1 MNIVFIIP
9 TGIGCK
15 IGGHAGDASPVA
27 KMFGSICDN
36 LIIHPNVVNASDL
49 NEMPPNAWYVEGSL
63 LDRFLQGQFDL
74 KKPYRNKILLVVNK
88 PVRGDTINAVNA
100 AKNTIGAEIQIVEL
114 ETPFTMEAYFDH
126 DGSANGIVNGHEE
139 LITQIADYD
148 FDALAI
154 HSEIEVKRDIV
165 IKYLEDGGV
174 NPWGGV
180 EALASRILAKA
191 INKPVAHAP
200 MEKEATILDKEIM
213 QFYKNPV
220 YPEIAAEVL
229 SVAYIHCVFKGLNSA
244 PRIVGRTWG
253 LGVDEIDFLVSPYG
267 CIGYPHR
274 ACFDADIPVI
284 AVRENTT
291 IFQETDKR
299 IIYVDN
305 YLEAAGIICCE
316 GSGVNWKMV
325 KRK

>member
-27 KMFGSICDN
+27 KMFGAICDN
-36 LIIHPNVVNASDL
+36 LIIHPNVVNASDI
-49 NEMPPNAWYVEGSL
+49 NEMPENSWYVEGSL

-74 KKPYRNKILLVVNK
+74 KKPYRNKILLAVNK
-88 PVRGDTINAVNA
+88 PIHRDTWNAVFA
-100 AKNTIGAEIQIVEL
+100 ARNTIGAEIEIVEL
-114 ETPFTMEAYFDH
+114 ETPFTMKAHFDP

-139 LITQIADYD
+139 LIAQVSEHD

-154 HSEIEVKRDIV
+154 HSEIEVDRDVV
-165 IKYLEDGGV
+165 IEYLENGGV

-180 EALASRILAKA
+180 EALASKIIAKA

-200 MEKEATILDKEIM
+200 LEREATISDKEMM
-213 QFYKNPV
+213 QFYKHPV

-229 SVAYIHCVFKGLNSA
+229 SVAYIHCVFKGLNAA
-244 PRIVGRTWG
+244 PRIVDRLQGFG
-253 LGVDEIDFLVSPYG
+253 QQEIDFLISPFG
-267 CIGYPHR
+267 CIGMPHME
-274 ACFDADIPVI
+274 CLDAGIPVI
-284 AVRENTT
+284 AVQENTT
-291 IFQETDKR
+291 IFQQTDER

-316 GSGVNWKMV
+316 RSGVNYEMV
-325 KRK
+325 KR